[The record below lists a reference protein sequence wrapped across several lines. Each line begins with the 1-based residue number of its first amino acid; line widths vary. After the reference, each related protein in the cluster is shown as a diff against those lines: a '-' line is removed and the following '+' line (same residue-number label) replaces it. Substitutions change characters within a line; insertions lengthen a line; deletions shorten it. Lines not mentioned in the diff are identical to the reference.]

1 MNEPRNT
8 STKAATVNYVDCDL
22 SKTADPLNV
31 QTMRAIIK
39 KRMERAKF
47 VFDRDSFTETIN
59 WLTHQKK
66 IAKIGAGTNARY
78 QYIQQIADE
87 NHDAITMPDAWMT
100 TESTPTETTE
110 FTPSRTVG
118 HDWQGQGKSVKPD
131 GKNYWVHPGAVRP
144 GCMDAMEC
152 PSLFNGQRKLQ
163 SGSYIGQGPRA
174 GQITTV
180 LVGRPPR
187 KAF

>member
-39 KRMERAKF
+39 KRMQRANS
-47 VFDRDSFTETIN
+47 VFDRDSFAETIN

-100 TESTPTETTE
+100 TESIPTETTE

-118 HDWQGQGKSVKPD
+118 HNWQGKGKSERHQ
-131 GKNYWVHPGAVRP
+131 GENYWTHPGAVRT
-144 GCMDAMEC
+144 GCTDALKL
-152 PSLFNGQRKLQ
+152 PSLFNGRRTIYT
-163 SGSYIGQGPRA
+163 GTYIGQGPRSCQA
-174 GQITTV
+174 PNS
-180 LVGRPPR
+180 R
-187 KAF
+187 